1 MSRIININD
10 RIDLSLSSVEKIKE
24 ISSEIDS
31 AIELLIGQI
40 KKGGTI
46 FWCGNGG
53 SAADAQHMS
62 AELMGKLNSFRKPIK
77 SISLTTDSSFITAW
91 SNDYSFDEIFSRQ
104 LEGLAE
110 KNDVMIAITTSGKSK
125 NIIKAL
131 QYAKKI
137 NMKSIIL
144 TSEKAPK
151 EIYELSDTK
160 LLVQS
165 ENTQHIQEC
174 FLIIEHIICE
184 NIDQII
190 NDHF

>member
-1 MSRIININD
+1 MS
-10 RIDLSLSSVEKIKE
+10 
-24 ISSEIDS
+24 
-31 AIELLIGQI
+31 
-40 KKGGTI
+40 T
-46 FWCGNGG
+46 
-53 SAADAQHMS
+53 
-62 AELMGKLNSFRKPIK
+62 ELMGKLNSFRKPIK

-104 LEGLAE
+104 LEGLAQ
-110 KNDVMIAITTSGKSK
+110 KNDVLIAITTSGKSK

-144 TSEKAPK
+144 TSENAPK
-151 EIYELSDTK
+151 ESYELSDIK

-184 NIDQII
+184 NLDS
-190 NDHF
+190 FS